1 MAEEVNG
8 LKKMSSEELKET
20 VDVLDN
26 VKNKMKNLN
35 TSTKE
40 AEKLMAVRKRHD
52 LRCFIIYL

>member
-8 LKKMSSEELKET
+8 LKKMSSEELTET

-35 TSTKE
+35 TSKQE
-40 AEKLMAVRKRHD
+40 AEKLMVVRKRHD

>member
-8 LKKMSSEELKET
+8 LKKMSSEELTET

-35 TSTKE
+35 TSTHE
-40 AEKLMAVRKRHD
+40 AEKLMEVRKRHD
-52 LRCFIIYL
+52 PRCFIIYL

>member
-8 LKKMSSEELKET
+8 LKKMSSEELTET
-20 VDVLDN
+20 VDAVDN
-26 VKNKMKNLN
+26 VRKKIKNLN
-35 TSTKE
+35 ISTQE

>member
-8 LKKMSSEELKET
+8 LKKMSSEELTET

-35 TSTKE
+35 TSTQE
-40 AEKLMAVRKRHD
+40 AEKLMEVRKRHD

>member
-8 LKKMSSEELKET
+8 LKKMSSEELTET
-20 VDVLDN
+20 VDALDN
-26 VKNKMKNLN
+26 VRKKIKNLN
-35 TSTKE
+35 ISTQE

>member
-8 LKKMSSEELKET
+8 LKKMSSEELTET
-20 VDVLDN
+20 VDALDN
-26 VKNKMKNLN
+26 VTKKIKNLN
-35 TSTKE
+35 TSTQE